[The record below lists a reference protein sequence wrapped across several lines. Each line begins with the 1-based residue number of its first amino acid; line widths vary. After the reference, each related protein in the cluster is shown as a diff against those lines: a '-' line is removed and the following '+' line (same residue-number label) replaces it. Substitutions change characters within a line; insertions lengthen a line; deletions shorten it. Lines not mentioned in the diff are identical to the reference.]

1 MKRITIGVL
10 AHVDSGKTTLSEG
23 LLFASGALRRL
34 GRVDHGDAFLDTD
47 ALERERG
54 ITIFAKQAM
63 LTAGETEITL
73 LDTPGHVDFSAE
85 MERTLSVLDYAVLV
99 ISGSDGVQSH
109 TRTLWRLLERYSV
122 PTFLFINKM
131 DLAGADEG
139 ALMAQ
144 LTAALSAECVD
155 FSAPVSERDEALAL
169 CGETALEQML
179 ERGAVTDNCIADMV
193 EQRMVYPCFFGS
205 ALKMQGVEELLA
217 ALGRFTIEPDYP
229 DAFGARIFKISRD
242 AQGARLTWLKVTGGT
257 LRVKA
262 PLTYDAQ
269 GKSYSEKAD
278 QLRLYS
284 GVRFRPLEEAGAGSV
299 VTVTGLSRS
308 YVGLGLGAEAEAQ
321 APLLQPVLTYQLILP
336 DGADAHSALK
346 KLRELEEEDP
356 MLRIVWDEQHG
367 QIHVQLMGKIQL
379 EILRRLISDRFG
391 LDVSF
396 GEGSIVYRET
406 IAAPVLGMGHFEPLR
421 HYAEVQL
428 LMEPLPRGAGIRL
441 ASAVATDALDL
452 NWQRLIFTHLLE
464 REHAGV
470 LTGSPLTDV
479 KFTLVAGRAHLK
491 HTEGG
496 DFRQATYRA
505 VRQGLMQAES
515 VLLEPYY
522 DFRLEVPPECVGR
535 AMTDLQNM
543 GGTVEPPQSEGEST
557 VLTGCAP
564 VRGMRDYFESVA
576 AYTRGR
582 GQLSCTVHGYEAC
595 QDQDAVAAAIGYDA
609 ERDTDN
615 PSSSV
620 FCGHGGS
627 VTIPWDEV
635 AQHVHCDSGI
645 RLGTE
650 EAEQEEAPLPRR
662 GVGALGAYA
671 EDKEL
676 QSIFERTYGRVER
689 RAFEPA
695 RKPARTSLSDHYQV
709 TLQTADTEYLLVD
722 GYNIIFAWD
731 ELAALAAQ
739 DIAAARS
746 ALIDILANY
755 QGFRKCRVI
764 AVFDAYKVKG
774 NPGSVQTVHGV
785 KVVYTKEAETA
796 DTYIERATYELRRER
811 RVRVATSDGPE
822 QVIILGHGAL
832 RVSARAFHAEV
843 EAAEGQIS
851 AVLQS
856 LSNRP
861 RSERTV
867 RNNVKIRQ

>member
-1 MKRITIGVL
+1 MKHICIGIL

-23 LLFASGALRRL
+23 LLYTSGALRKL

-131 DLAGADEG
+131 DLAGADK
-139 ALMAQ
+139 ASLMAQ
-144 LTAALSAECVD
+144 LTKALSAGCID
-155 FSAPVSERDEALAL
+155 FSLPTSERDEALAL
-169 CGETALEQML
+169 CDETALEQVL
-179 ERGAVTDNCIADMV
+179 ERCAVDERCIADMI
-193 EQRMVYPCFFGS
+193 EQRAVFPCFFGS
-205 ALKMQGVEELLA
+205 ALKLQGVEALLS
-217 ALGRFTIEPDYP
+217 ALDDFTLAPDYP
-229 DAFGARIFKISRD
+229 DTFGARVFKISRD
-242 AQGARLTWLKVTGGT
+242 AQGGRLTWLKVTGGT

-262 PLTYDAQ
+262 PLSYEAQ
-269 GKSYSEKAD
+269 GRAYSEKAD

-284 GVRFRPLEEAGAGSV
+284 GVKFRTLEKAGAGSV
-299 VTVTGLSRS
+299 VAVTGLSRS
-308 YVGLGLGAEAEAQ
+308 YVGLGLGAEAEAS
-321 APLLQPVLTYQLILP
+321 APLLQPVLTYRLILP
-336 DGADAHSALK
+336 DGADAHSALT

-356 MLRIVWDEQHG
+356 MLRIVWDEHSG

-391 LDVSF
+391 LAVSF

-428 LMEPLPRGAGIRL
+428 LIEPLPRGAGVQL
-441 ASAVATDALDL
+441 ASTVPTDVLDL

-464 REHAGV
+464 REHTGV

-515 VLLEPYY
+515 ILLEPYY
-522 DFRLEVPPECVGR
+522 DFRLDIPAECVGR

-543 GGTVEPPQSEGEST
+543 GGTVDAPQSEGENT

-582 GQLSCTVHGYEAC
+582 GQLACTVHGYEVCAE
-595 QDQDAVAAAIGYDA
+595 QDAVAAAIGYDA

-615 PSSSV
+615 PASSV
-620 FCGHGGS
+620 FCDHGGS
-627 VTIPWDEV
+627 ITIPWDEV
-635 AQHVHCDSGI
+635 AQHVHCDSGLH
-645 RLGTE
+645 LGE
-650 EAEQEEAPLPRR
+650 EAREEESAPSARR
-662 GVGALGAYA
+662 GAGGAYA
-671 EDKEL
+671 ADKEL
-676 QSIFERTYGRVER
+676 QEIFERTYGKVER

-695 RKPARTSLSDHYQV
+695 KRPARTALADHYDV
-709 TLQTADTEYLLVD
+709 TVHSEDTEYLLVD

-731 ELAALAAQ
+731 ELQRLASQ
-739 DIAAARS
+739 DIAAARG

-764 AVFDAYKVKG
+764 VVFDAYKVKG

-856 LSNRP
+856 LVNRP

-867 RNNVKIRQ
+867 RNNVKIKQ